1 MSDVGVEPSHGL
13 RVISAAEPTKRVS
26 LVVPVYNEAE
36 NVPRLYQ
43 QIVECSQAW
52 SFDWELVMVDD
63 GSRDATWEALSRL
76 AVQDR
81 RLKLIRLRR
90 NSGQTAALMA
100 GIDHASGDFIVPM
113 DGDLQNDPADIEKL
127 LGKLEEGY
135 DVVSGWRRNRQDNF
149 LHRTLP
155 SQVANR
161 LISWVTGV
169 HLHDYGC
176 ALKAY
181 RAEVLRDVRL
191 YGEMHRFLPVYV
203 SWSGARVT
211 ETEVRHHPRTHGH
224 SKYGLER
231 TLKVLLDL
239 MVVRFLDRYQT
250 KPIYVFGGFGAMS
263 LAASGATFAYM
274 LGLKFLAG
282 KSFIATP
289 LPLVVVM
296 TFLCGAMSI
305 LMGLLA
311 ELMTRTYFES
321 QERTIY
327 AVKQTLNLDRG
338 FEPDQQVEGGDL
350 PRARPRR
357 RLVGD

>member
-1 MSDVGVEPSHGL
+1 MSDVGVEPGHGL
-13 RVISAAEPTKRVS
+13 RVISGAEPVKKVS
-26 LVVPVYNEAE
+26 LVIPVFNEAE
-36 NVPRLYQ
+36 NVPLLYR
-43 QIVECSQAW
+43 QIVDCSEAW

-63 GSRDATWEALSRL
+63 GSRDATFDSLSRL
-76 AVQDR
+76 AAEDP
-81 RLKLIRLRR
+81 RLKVLSLRR

-100 GIDHASGDFIVPM
+100 GIDHATGDFIVPM
-113 DGDLQNDPADIEKL
+113 DGDLQNDPADIGKL
-127 LGKLEEGY
+127 LDKLEEGY

-155 SQVANR
+155 SRLANR

-274 LGLKFLAG
+274 LGLKLLAG

-338 FEPDQQVEGGDL
+338 FGPDQQSQVAGV

-357 RLVGD
+357 RVVGE